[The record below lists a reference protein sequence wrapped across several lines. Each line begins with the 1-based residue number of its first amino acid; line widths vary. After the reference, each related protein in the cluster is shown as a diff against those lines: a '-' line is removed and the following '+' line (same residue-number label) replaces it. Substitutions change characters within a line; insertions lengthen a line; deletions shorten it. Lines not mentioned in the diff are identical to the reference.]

1 MEERPAPV
9 AAVPAGTSDEDEM
22 LSAARA
28 ARLRLGLIGSGLVG
42 ATFAY
47 TVLLRGLAS
56 EIVILDI
63 NRDKAEGDVMD
74 LNHAL
79 PFAQPAIVRTGD
91 YPDLAGV
98 DVVVIAAG
106 AAQKPGETR
115 LDLVRKNTQ
124 IFRDI
129 IARLAAVNPHA
140 VLVIATNPVDVL
152 TYVSWKLSGF
162 PAHRV
167 IGSGTLLDSAR
178 LRFLLG
184 RHCGVDPRSVHAYIV
199 GEHGDSELAVWSL
212 TTVGGVPLRQMCPR
226 CGRACEPRVW
236 ENIFRQVRDAAY
248 EIIKRK
254 GATYYAIAASLA
266 RIVESIGGDQHSVL
280 TVSAQAGPEL
290 LPEAPH
296 VFLGVPAV
304 VGRSGVERV
313 LPLPLSGEEKAAF
326 ERSGRLLAE
335 VIASLEREG
344 LV

>member
-1 MEERPAPV
+1 MAERVAPLNRFAAEEYEGAV
-9 AAVPAGTSDEDEM
+9 AAAQG
-22 LSAARA
+22 

-56 EIVILDI
+56 EIVIIDI

-74 LNHAL
+74 LNHAM
-79 PFAQPAIVRTGD
+79 PFTQPAVIRSGD
-91 YPDLAGV
+91 YGDLANA

-115 LDLVRKNTQ
+115 LDLVKKNTR

-129 IARLAAVNPHA
+129 ITSLTAVNQHA
-140 VLVIATNPVDVL
+140 VLLIATNPVDIL
-152 TYVSWKLSGF
+152 TYVSWKISGY
-162 PAHRV
+162 PVSRV

-212 TTVGGVPLRQMCPR
+212 ATVGGVPLREMCPR
-226 CGRACEPRVW
+226 CGRACPAGVW
-236 ENIFRQVRDAAY
+236 DDIFRQVREAAY

-266 RIVESIGGDQHSVL
+266 RIVECVAGDQHSVL
-280 TVSAQAGPEL
+280 TVSAQAGPEF
-290 LPEAPH
+290 LPDYPY

-304 VGRSGVERV
+304 VGRAGVERV
-313 LPLPLSGEEKAAF
+313 LPLPFAPEEKKAFLHSGEV
-326 ERSGRLLAE
+326 LAG
-335 VIASLEREG
+335 VIRSLEQEG